1 MEQTYTLT
9 LTENCNLACVYCY
22 EHNRNGRTMN
32 LDTAK
37 AVLYQAFAAMQ
48 YDDLLTI
55 DFFGGEPFLEFD
67 LMKEIVKFTR
77 EAAAS
82 GRLLSKYRFFAT
94 SNGTLI
100 HGDIQKWLRDNPS
113 FHVGLS
119 LDGTRQMQ
127 DINRCHSFD
136 RIDLPFFHELY
147 PKQPVKMTIS
157 DQTLEYLADGVI
169 FCHENGFQV
178 SCNLAYGID
187 WEDKAFICLLEKQM
201 DKLIDYYI
209 QNPAI
214 PPCSLLSRKLAVVG
228 AKGSRN
234 TIQRWCGAGTAMHT
248 FDCDGT
254 QYPCQFFMPV
264 SCGKQQ
270 PVKQGELHFYENIPI
285 EVLDEKCQ
293 NCVANGVCPTCYGS
307 NYVESGNIYHKN
319 DAQCTLEKKIIYE
332 NACFFV
338 KRWDAGMLAHLPENE
353 LRASLLGAKL
363 ILEQFA
369 S

>member
-136 RIDLPFFHELY
+136 RILLDSTF
-147 PKQPVKMTIS
+147 S
-157 DQTLEYLADGVI
+157 LAGL
-169 FCHENGFQV
+169 FQKKSITKRLIHKTV
-178 SCNLAYGID
+178 SI
-187 WEDKAFICLLEKQM
+187 
-201 DKLIDYYI
+201 
-209 QNPAI
+209 
-214 PPCSLLSRKLAVVG
+214 
-228 AKGSRN
+228 
-234 TIQRWCGAGTAMHT
+234 T
-248 FDCDGT
+248 
-254 QYPCQFFMPV
+254 
-264 SCGKQQ
+264 
-270 PVKQGELHFYENIPI
+270 
-285 EVLDEKCQ
+285 
-293 NCVANGVCPTCYGS
+293 
-307 NYVESGNIYHKN
+307 
-319 DAQCTLEKKIIYE
+319 
-332 NACFFV
+332 
-338 KRWDAGMLAHLPENE
+338 
-353 LRASLLGAKL
+353 RAPS
-363 ILEQFA
+363 
-369 S
+369 